1 MNETWVKHF
10 FGNAS
15 PIGRKFRLGEDASP
29 QIEIVGVVK
38 DSKYSSVKQKPPKLY
53 FTPYR
58 QGEEIGAMSFYVR
71 SALPPEETSKQI
83 RRVIASIDPDLP
95 VEGLRTMEEQVQRNI
110 RSDRLVLQLSS
121 AFAVLATLL
130 AMLGLY
136 GVMAFGVARR
146 TREIG
151 IRMALGA
158 ASGNIRSL
166 VLREVALILTIGVV
180 VGVPAALA
188 LARLAESQLFGVKA
202 YDATVV
208 ASAIVALAV
217 AALAAGYLPA
227 RRATR
232 VSPTEALRY
241 E

>member
-1 MNETWVKHF
+1 M
-10 FGNAS
+10 A
-15 PIGRKFRLGEDASP
+15 
-29 QIEIVGVVK
+29 
-38 DSKYSSVKQKPPKLY
+38 
-53 FTPYR
+53 
-58 QGEEIGAMSFYVR
+58 FYVR
-71 SALPPEETSKQI
+71 SALPADQISQQI
-83 RRVIASIDPDLP
+83 RRVVASIDPDLP
-95 VEGLRTMEEQVQRNI
+95 LEEMRTLDEQVRRNI
-110 RSDRLVLQLSS
+110 RNDRLVLQLAS

-158 ASGNIRSL
+158 ASANIRSL
-166 VLREVALILTIGVV
+166 VLREVGVILLIGVV

-188 LARLAESQLFGVKA
+188 LARMAETQLFGVKA
-202 YDATVV
+202 YDAMVV
-208 ASAIVALAV
+208 AGAILALAL

-227 RRATR
+227 RRATK
-232 VSPTEALRY
+232 VNPTEALRY

>member
-1 MNETWVKHF
+1 M
-10 FGNAS
+10 
-15 PIGRKFRLGEDASP
+15 
-29 QIEIVGVVK
+29 EIVGVVR
-38 DSKYSSVKQKPPKLY
+38 DGKYSSVKQKTPRVY

-58 QGEEIGAMSFYVR
+58 QGEDIGSMSFYVR
-71 SALPPEETSKQI
+71 STLPPEQISNQI
-83 RRVIASIDPDLP
+83 RRVITAIDADLP
-95 VEGLRTMEEQVQRNI
+95 VEDLRTMEEQVQRNI
-110 RSDRLVLQLSS
+110 QSDRLVLQLSS
-121 AFAVLATLL
+121 TFAVLATLL

-158 ASGNIRSL
+158 ASSNIRWL
-166 VLREVALILTIGVV
+166 VMREVALILAIGVV

-188 LARLAESQLFGVKA
+188 LARMAESELFGVKA
-202 YDATVV
+202 YDPAVV
-208 ASAIVALAV
+208 AGAIVALSV

-232 VSPTEALRY
+232 VSPMVALRD